1 MAEETRQELLLLKLG
16 EVVLKGLNRN
26 AFEDKLMSNV
36 SRRLREYG
44 RFQICNRQSTI
55 YVEPLDADCDMD
67 AACKACGQ
75 VFGIAAIARAK
86 PCAKT
91 VDAITETAA
100 SYLKDSFAAAKTFKV
115 ESKRA
120 DKRFPMTS
128 IQLSQ
133 AVGGN
138 LAELFPDIRV
148 DVHHPALTVNV
159 EIREKYAYIHG
170 PALEGAGGLPVGM
183 GGKAVS
189 LLSGGIDS
197 PVSSWM
203 MARRGVWLEMVHF
216 FSPPY
221 TSPQAL
227 DKVLDLAGR
236 LTPWCGQLMVHVV
249 PFTEIQEEIRKSCP
263 EEYFTLIM
271 RRFMMRLAQAVAEQR
286 GAQALITGESLGQVA
301 SQTMGSLAVTEDVV
315 SLPVLRPLIGMDKVE
330 IIRLSRR
337 IGTYDTS
344 ILPFEDCCTVFTPRH
359 PNTHPK
365 IADVRAAEA
374 ALDIVGLTERALT
387 GIRRVRIKANGAVQE
402 LPPKKETGTE

>member
-1 MAEETRQELLLLKLG
+1 MAEENQQEILLLKLG

-26 AFEDKLMSNV
+26 VFEDKLMSNV
-36 SRRLREYG
+36 SRRLRG
-44 RFQICNRQSTI
+44 CGHFQIYTRQSTI
-55 YVEPLDADCDMD
+55 YVEPIGADCDVD
-67 AACKACGQ
+67 AACEACGQ
-75 VFGIAAIARAK
+75 VFGVAAIARAK

-91 VDAITETAA
+91 VEAITETAV
-100 SYLKDSFAAAKTFKV
+100 SYLQDEFASARTFKV

-138 LAELFPDIRV
+138 LAEVFPDVRV
-148 DVHHPALTVNV
+148 DVHNPDLTVNV
-159 EIREKYAYIHG
+159 EIREKYAYVHG
-170 PALEGAGGLPVGM
+170 PAMEGAGGLPVGM
-183 GGKAVS
+183 GGKAIS

-221 TSPQAL
+221 TSQQAL
-227 DKVLDLAGR
+227 DKVLDLAGQ
-236 LTPWCGQLMVHVV
+236 LVPWCGQLMVHIV
-249 PFTEIQEEIRKSCP
+249 PFTEIQEEIRKNCP

-286 GAQALITGESLGQVA
+286 GAQSLITGESLGQVA
-301 SQTMGSLAVTEDVV
+301 SQTMASLGVTEDVT
-315 SLPVLRPLIGMDKVE
+315 SMPVLRPLIGMDKVE
-330 IIRLSRR
+330 IVRLSRR

-365 IADVRAAEA
+365 IEDVRAAEA
-374 ALDIVGLTERALT
+374 VLDIEGLTAT
-387 GIRRVRIKANGAVQE
+387 AMAGIRRIRIKSSGIMQE
-402 LPPKKETGTE
+402 IPTRKEASAE